1 VPDADERFNE
11 ACPLTAAQ
19 IEHMLAQARIRDL
32 KVTFEVEN
40 PDGTAIPFEVTLP
53 AGELRMDSGRLL
65 EGGFY
70 DKDVSPIHYGRVVVR
85 LALLPDMSLDPARQL
100 VIRVARQ

>member
-1 VPDADERFNE
+1 MPDADERFNE

-19 IEHMLAQARIRDL
+19 IEHMLAQARIRNL
-32 KVTFEVEN
+32 KAVFEVEN
-40 PDGTAIPFEVTLP
+40 PDGTVIPFEVTLP

-70 DKDVSPIHYGRVVVR
+70 GKDVSPLHYGRLVVR
-85 LALLPDMSLDPARQL
+85 FNLLPDPTLHPAKQM
-100 VIRVARQ
+100 VIKVGRE